1 MYEGGIAMLLIK
13 MPVATVSRV
22 YRAPNVT
29 MLYPQV
35 IGHRNMY
42 AGMLMNKNIRE
53 RMTELV
59 RDLRQPDLKTTIE
72 GSYEIKNN
80 QRGILSLSLVG
91 LAEFG
96 GAHPMTKVYS
106 LTMDTA
112 TGENYQLHQLFVPG
126 SAYMDIINAEIAR
139 QIKARDIPLLE
150 GFKGIAPDQDY
161 YVSDI
166 TLVVYFHLYE
176 LSPYAAGFP
185 YFPIPL
191 YMLTKV
197 IPENGLLSRLNY
209 FI

>member
-13 MPVATVSRV
+13 QPVDTVTRV

-53 RMTELV
+53 KMTDLV
-59 RDLRQPDLKTTIE
+59 RDLRQPDLKTIID

-126 SAYMDIINAEIAR
+126 NTYMDIINAEIAR

-161 YVSDI
+161 YVSDT
-166 TLVVYFHLYE
+166 TLVVYFQLYE

-185 YFPIPL
+185 YFPIPI
-191 YMLTKV
+191 YSLTNV
-197 IPENGLLSRLNY
+197 IPEDGLLSRLNY